1 MKAVAVSPRQPN
13 SAHLRDIPT
22 PTLEDIS
29 GGRGV
34 LVKVLR
40 VGLDGT
46 DREIDA
52 GEYGTA
58 PSGSDFLVLGHESFG
73 VVEQI
78 GPQVTQLAIGD
89 YVVPLV
95 RHPGN
100 SWYDDIGMPD
110 MSTDS
115 KYYEHGISLL
125 HGFLTE
131 YYADVSEQLVKVP
144 AELRDVGILVEP
156 LSIVEKGISQAYEI
170 QRRLRVWRPKVAAI
184 LGAGPIGLLATL
196 SLRLRGLDVMV
207 LGLEEP
213 PYVNSDLVQALG
225 GRYVSISST
234 SLSDASRE
242 FGPFDLMFEATGFAP
257 LMFESMEVLGK
268 NGVLVLTSITGGNR
282 TAEVHADAINL
293 GFVLG
298 NKVVVGSVNANRMDY
313 EAAVRDLA
321 LAEAQYPGWLPQLLT
336 HPIEGLENY
345 KQALDQL
352 VGGPRPIK
360 VFVEVAHE
368 AGPLSHAKT

>member
-95 RHPGN
+95 RHPGH

-110 MSTDS
+110 MSTDDN
-115 KYYEHGISLL
+115 YYEHGISLL

-131 YYADVSEQLVKVP
+131 YYADASEQLVRVP
-144 AELRDVGILVEP
+144 AGLRDVGILVEP

-170 QRRLRVWRPKVAAI
+170 QRRLRVWRPRVAAI

-196 SLRLRGLDVMV
+196 SLRLRGLDVVV
-207 LGLEEP
+207 LGLEES

-225 GRYVSISST
+225 GRYVSTNST
-234 SLSDASRE
+234 SLSDASRD
-242 FGPFDLMFEATGFAP
+242 FGPFDLIFEATGFSP

>member
-22 PTLEDIS
+22 PTLEEIS

-73 VVEQI
+73 VVEQV
-78 GPQVTQLAIGD
+78 GPQVTRLAIGD

-95 RHPGN
+95 RHPGH
-100 SWYDDIGMPD
+100 SAYDDIGMPD
-110 MSTDS
+110 MSTDDN
-115 KYYEHGISLL
+115 YYEHGISLL

-131 YYADVSEQLVKVP
+131 YYADVSEQLVRVP
-144 AELRDVGILVEP
+144 AGLRDVGILVEP

-170 QRRLRVWRPKVAAI
+170 QRRLRVWRPRVAAI

-196 SLRLRGLDVMV
+196 SLRLRGLDVVV

-213 PYVNSDLVQALG
+213 PYVNSDLVHALG
-225 GRYVSISST
+225 GRYVSTGST
-234 SLSDASRE
+234 SLSDASRD
-242 FGPFDLMFEATGFAP
+242 FGPFDLIFEATGFSP

-298 NKVVVGSVNANRMDY
+298 NKVVVGSVNANRVHY
-313 EAAVRDLA
+313 EAAVHDLA

-345 KQALDQL
+345 KQAFDQL

-360 VFVEVAHE
+360 VFVEVARE
-368 AGPLSHAKT
+368 T